1 MAWTPLYMDMDGKR
15 VFVLGSGEVGM
26 RRARRFLEAGAE
38 VVVAGPPA
46 ELEGARFV
54 EMDNLEYWVE
64 WADLV
69 VVASPDRELND
80 RVASLAGKRLL
91 NRADSPLEGDVIV
104 PSTFMVGDVSI
115 SIFTGTRSPLMAR
128 YLRERIQD
136 AIQTEDLLMIE
147 VQDRVR
153 RKIREEFDDHRVRR
167 RILYRISEDP
177 ELKEYLKKQDT
188 EAALERAYTM
198 IDEFRRG
205 VLR

>member
-15 VFVLGSGEVGM
+15 VFVLGSGEVGI

-147 VQDRVR
+147 V
-153 RKIREEFDDHRVRR
+153 
-167 RILYRISEDP
+167 RIGSEEDP
-177 ELKEYLKKQDT
+177 G
-188 EAALERAYTM
+188 R
-198 IDEFRRG
+198 IR
-205 VLR
+205 